1 MGKKI
6 RAIFRLLVIQSADA
20 DPHIDL
26 YADDE
31 IAQEM
36 ANFPS
41 HADALAAGYEFKE
54 DFVEF
59 RKGSQGAERSPERE
73 DEDDDDDAD
82 EEDENLN
89 EILTFYD
96 ADYLLPF
103 VERILWLSTVKEALG
118 HVPFKL
124 SHDEI
129 VAMVIL
135 QTEINKKSQYDI
147 NKSKIQSGSGS
158 GQPTSSAS
166 SPTLASTPRL
176 PASRAS
182 RSLRRLR

>member
-1 MGKKI
+1 
-6 RAIFRLLVIQSADA
+6 
-20 DPHIDL
+20 
-26 YADDE
+26 
-31 IAQEM
+31 M
-36 ANFPS
+36 ANFSS

-59 RKGSQGAERSPERE
+59 HKGSQGAESSPERE
-73 DEDDDDDAD
+73 NALDDEDDAD

-103 VERILWLSTVKEALG
+103 VERILWLSSVKEALG

-158 GQPTSSAS
+158 GSGSGQPTSSAS